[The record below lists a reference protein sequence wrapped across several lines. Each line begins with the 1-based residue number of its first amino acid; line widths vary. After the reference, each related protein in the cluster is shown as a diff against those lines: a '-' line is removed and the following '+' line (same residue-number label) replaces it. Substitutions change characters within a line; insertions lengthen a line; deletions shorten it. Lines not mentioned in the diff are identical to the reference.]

1 MQNFDHSTTLR
12 SLVIARRERVAFRL
26 PLESS
31 SPELMNVRETSLELS
46 RTRPPESMASLSY
59 SSLSLLSVSLLSAL
73 AVLSLCVLAFL
84 SVGWAALKGLFCCK
98 HERLTI
104 ALQLL
109 SRPIR
114 KSHGQDHRACHN
126 GKGPWS
132 LHRQ

>member
-1 MQNFDHSTTLR
+1 MPSSILR

-59 SSLSLLSVSLLSAL
+59 SSLLLLSVSLLSAL
-73 AVLSLCVLAFL
+73 AVLSLCVNVLAFL